1 MPSTVKMG
9 RMPHNNKM
17 KTSRTLET
25 NNMWS
30 KTIGH
35 DPYHNAADQNN
46 LSVQERHGGGE
57 SEEFKNLSRLVA
69 KARGEESSAEARSG
83 WKGKRPLKGLFSAG
97 ASAQLV
103 PAGVSYSS
111 SDTSDSEDD
120 YSDDSSSKES
130 EESTGEE
137 EKKRL
142 KSEKKR
148 AKKQAKKEKKKAKK
162 ERKKAKKKEKKA
174 KKKAKKEARKAGKE
188 LEKKRKLE
196 EGSEGAAKKSK
207 HN

>member
-97 ASAQLV
+97 ASAVCASSFSLRAV
-103 PAGVSYSS
+103 P
-111 SDTSDSEDD
+111 
-120 YSDDSSSKES
+120 
-130 EESTGEE
+130 
-137 EKKRL
+137 
-142 KSEKKR
+142 
-148 AKKQAKKEKKKAKK
+148 
-162 ERKKAKKKEKKA
+162 
-174 KKKAKKEARKAGKE
+174 
-188 LEKKRKLE
+188 
-196 EGSEGAAKKSK
+196 GAADCGDGGGGAATESAACPEMAMRGTAST
-207 HN
+207 